1 MMKTK
6 IKDLKCIYFEE
17 IEKEKEKLDKNYKR
31 LQDLTDKF
39 NEQVSKLINK

>member
-1 MMKTK
+1 MRINK
-6 IKDLKCIYFEE
+6 IYNKKELS
-17 IEKEKEKLDKNYKR
+17 KEKEKLDKNYKR